1 MNAEIQDRL
10 GTPRLRLVSA
20 PTPRVD
26 PGRSSAPGID
36 VAPFRPGELP
46 LISWVPLDL
55 KTRELIGMATTT
67 AGIPIDLWVRIAVEA
82 SRLVEEI
89 ATLSGSLKSEVASRL
104 DSAAQIASRP
114 PQQTGGHLL
123 IRYAAELQVA
133 RKGQKVPNELA
144 LRLPEEMSGAW
155 TRSAAKE
162 RIRLPTW
169 IAQRLRSV
177 PANCVGW
184 EIAAASAYQ
193 SLGEWAYASSLRASA
208 SSSA

>member
-1 MNAEIQDRL
+1 MNPEIQDRL
-10 GTPRLRLVSA
+10 GTTHLRLVSA
-20 PTPRVD
+20 RTPRVD
-26 PGRSSAPGID
+26 PGRPSTPAISA
-36 VAPFRPGELP
+36 APFRPGELP

-55 KTRELIGMATTT
+55 ETRELIGRPAIA

-89 ATLSGSLKSEVASRL
+89 ATLSGCIQTEVASRL
-104 DSAAQIASRP
+104 DSAALNDGEP
-114 PQQTGGHLL
+114 PNQLGGHSLN
-123 IRYAAELQVA
+123 RYAAELRLGRGPQE
-133 RKGQKVPNELA
+133 VPGELA

-162 RIRLPTW
+162 RVRFPTW
-169 IAQRLRSV
+169 IAQRLRSA
-177 PANCVGW
+177 PANCVSW
-184 EIAAASAYQ
+184 EIAAADSCQ